1 MAANDD
7 EFDRQQKLALTESVK
22 NCFVLR
28 DNRIDVHWKEESEMD
43 RVGTEVRCM
52 LLSTQRYWNIG
63 GRRSSAE
70 DARIEA
76 P

>member
-1 MAANDD
+1 MAAS
-7 EFDRQQKLALTESVK
+7 EISIKSLSSYTRPVMHGRQ
-22 NCFVLR
+22 R
-28 DNRIDVHWKEESEMD
+28 H
-43 RVGTEVRCM
+43 
-52 LLSTQRYWNIG
+52 WNIG

>member
-1 MAANDD
+1 MTIIVNRKAYFLQN
-7 EFDRQQKLALTESVK
+7 ESIQIDSH
-22 NCFVLR
+22 NES
-28 DNRIDVHWKEESEMD
+28 NRIDLNREL
-43 RVGTEVRCM
+43 GC
-52 LLSTQRYWNIG
+52 STTTSRGDVDWRGRQRHRNIG